1 MFLVP
6 AIRHYTAGPI
16 SLLPFFIFFQFFA
29 LHFLGN
35 VLDFSNLG
43 TFISP
48 IVFLIFSTIFWSLYF
63 FPPTGFLVFF
73 PLYGFTVLF
82 WCLFLSA
89 HSVFSKLFFVLVYFS
104 LTLEAFL
111 GSVVILDC
119 VQIFV
124 RNVGNLFHA
133 SLNLAKVC

>member
-1 MFLVP
+1 MFLIP

-16 SLLPFFIFFQFFA
+16 SFLPFFIFFQFFA
-29 LHFLGN
+29 LRFLGN

-48 IVFLIFSTIFWSLYF
+48 TVFLIFRTIFWSLHF

-73 PLYGFTVLF
+73 PLYGFKVLF
-82 WCLFLSA
+82 WCLFLPL

>member
-1 MFLVP
+1 M
-6 AIRHYTAGPI
+6 
-16 SLLPFFIFFQFFA
+16 
-29 LHFLGN
+29 
-35 VLDFSNLG
+35 
-43 TFISP
+43 
-48 IVFLIFSTIFWSLYF
+48 
-63 FPPTGFLVFF
+63 
-73 PLYGFTVLF
+73 
-82 WCLFLSA
+82 
-89 HSVFSKLFFVLVYFS
+89 FSKLLFVLVYFS